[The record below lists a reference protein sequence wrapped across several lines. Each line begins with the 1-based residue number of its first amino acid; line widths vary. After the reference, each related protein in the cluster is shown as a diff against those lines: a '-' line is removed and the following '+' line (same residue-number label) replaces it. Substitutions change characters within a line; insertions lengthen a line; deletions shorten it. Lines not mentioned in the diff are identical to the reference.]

1 MDIRDFIKK
10 QDNALKKYRRI
21 YKLLDFSIIALILY
35 TILLLFSV
43 DQLLPLI
50 NAFEVRVGTSYDI
63 AGLSINFETAI
74 IAIVSAFFA
83 FILTLMI
90 HIRDKKTSAIL
101 LVEDKY
107 PHLRE
112 KLRTAYDNLDVDSI
126 IVSDLEEKVLINVSK
141 IDKTADLDERSQ
153 DSNAVDT
160 DWKDEEFDISNPA
173 HKEIAFN
180 LLNTID
186 KKDFTFMSYGFNPIS
201 NTPYYKVKV
210 LEDTGEDTKQA
221 RVITLGVDKI
231 KGRSNLESIAH
242 TPINR
247 LRTYGGPKGEALA
260 DKYDLD
266 IMTKDIPFNYRR
278 NEWDKELKDKYES
291 VMSDKLDR
299 KLYQL
304 SGNNNNYDLNIY
316 REKDGIY
323 KMQVKRSDK
332 SKTSDL
338 KWGEIITNDFINDVK
353 DGKANPQ
360 HQKMF
365 IAFSDYIKRK
375 APDEYEAF
383 VDFSNVNSP
392 NYNEEEALRILDT
405 FANGTNSFFE
415 VTNKQDLF
423 NILQNY

>member
-141 IDKTADLDERSQ
+141 IDKTALLSMKLLIIGIVGLMLSSATVTYVTVYEVHILEISTD
-153 DSNAVDT
+153 
-160 DWKDEEFDISNPA
+160 DWKDLTE
-173 HKEIAFN
+173 N
-180 LLNTID
+180 L
-186 KKDFTFMSYGFNPIS
+186 
-201 NTPYYKVKV
+201 
-210 LEDTGEDTKQA
+210 
-221 RVITLGVDKI
+221 
-231 KGRSNLESIAH
+231 
-242 TPINR
+242 
-247 LRTYGGPKGEALA
+247 
-260 DKYDLD
+260 
-266 IMTKDIPFNYRR
+266 PF
-278 NEWDKELKDKYES
+278 
-291 VMSDKLDR
+291 
-299 KLYQL
+299 
-304 SGNNNNYDLNIY
+304 
-316 REKDGIY
+316 
-323 KMQVKRSDK
+323 
-332 SKTSDL
+332 
-338 KWGEIITNDFINDVK
+338 
-353 DGKANPQ
+353 
-360 HQKMF
+360 
-365 IAFSDYIKRK
+365 
-375 APDEYEAF
+375 APDGGESDEFIEVGDSSDEEGDGSDSEDLIGEPAVIVVEGKE
-383 VDFSNVNSP
+383 VDLTLPPGSGVGFSNAEDA
-392 NYNEEEALRILDT
+392 EETEEDFQQSSAYEISIISSQAYDEELPDGYELIIKDY
-405 FANGTNSFFE
+405 FE
-415 VTNKQDLF
+415 ELAKK
-423 NILQNY
+423 